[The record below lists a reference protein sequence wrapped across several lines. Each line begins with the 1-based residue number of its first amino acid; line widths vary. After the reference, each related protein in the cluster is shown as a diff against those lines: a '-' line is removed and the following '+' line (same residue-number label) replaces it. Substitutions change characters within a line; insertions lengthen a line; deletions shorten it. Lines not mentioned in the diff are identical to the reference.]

1 MNYHIL
7 STAQRYIILIEGA
20 TCDDV
25 DIIPNA
31 GDIQSSLQKIYGH
44 AQYYTSLYNALSL
57 FICTYN
63 IYIMWF

>member
-44 AQYYTSLYNALSL
+44 AQYYTSPLTYCIML
-57 FICTYN
+57 FLFTIF
-63 IYIMWF
+63 I